1 MEMYMELYV
10 GLDIS
15 QSMTHLCVVD
25 SKGKRIWEGKCS
37 TSPEA
42 ITEIIHSKAPEA
54 QLIGMESGA
63 LSPSLWHA
71 LTAIGL
77 PVVCIEAR
85 HAHKTLSEQL
95 NKTDKHDARGIA
107 QLVRTNFFKD
117 VKVKSM
123 QSHQIRTLLGER
135 AQLVGM
141 RTALK
146 NQIRG
151 ALKTHGFVVSQSVE
165 KGFKAKVGGIIKD
178 SPTLQKMVSPL
189 LRVLESVE
197 REVQEL
203 DKLFQEYAENHKVC
217 RNLMTIP
224 GVGPI
229 TAVAFTSAVD
239 DPKRFRKS
247 RSVGAYFGLT
257 NRRDQSGE
265 RDVAGRISGRGDT
278 LVRSYLYEA
287 AGIMLTRT
295 KSWSAL
301 KSWGLQI
308 AKRSCMNKAKVA
320 VARKL
325 AVIMHQMWLTGEAFR
340 WSETEA
346 AAA

>member
-1 MEMYMELYV
+1 MELYV

-15 QSMTHLCVVD
+15 QALTHLCVVD
-25 SKGKRIWEGKCS
+25 SKGKRIWEGKCR
-37 TSPEA
+37 TAAEA
-42 ITEIIHSKAPEA
+42 IAETIRAHAPSV

-63 LSPSLWHA
+63 LSPYLWHE
-71 LTAIGL
+71 LTASGL

-107 QLVRTNFFKD
+107 QLVRTNFFKE

-123 QSHQIRTLLGER
+123 TSHQVRTLLGER

-141 RTALK
+141 RTNLK

-151 ALKTHGFVVSQSVE
+151 ALKTHGFVVSHSAE
-165 KGFKAKVGGIIKD
+165 KGFKAKVAGIIKD
-178 SPTLQKMVSPL
+178 SQMLRKMTAPL

-197 REVQEL
+197 REVREL
-203 DKLFQEYAENHKVC
+203 DKLFQEYADNHVTC
-217 RNLMTIP
+217 RNLMTVP
-224 GVGPI
+224 GVGSI

-239 DPKRFRKS
+239 DPNRFRKS

-257 NRRDQSGE
+257 NRREQSGE
-265 RDVAGRISGRGDT
+265 MDRTGRVSKRGDN
-278 LVRSYLYEA
+278 LVRGYLYEA
-287 AGIMLTRT
+287 AGSLLTRT
-295 KSWSAL
+295 KAWSAL
-301 KSWGLQI
+301 KSWGLRI
-308 AKRSCMNKAKVA
+308 AKRSCLNKAKVA

-340 WSETEA
+340 WSESEA
-346 AAA
+346 TAA

>member
-1 MEMYMELYV
+1 MEVYV

-25 SKGKRIWEGKCS
+25 IKGQRIWEGKCR
-37 TSPEA
+37 TSPDDIAKTIRE
-42 ITEIIHSKAPEA
+42 KAPTA
-54 QLIGMESGA
+54 ALIGMEAGA
-63 LSPSLWHA
+63 LSPYLWHE
-71 LTAIGL
+71 LTRMGL

-85 HAHKTLSEQL
+85 HAHKTLGEQL

-107 QLVRTNFFKD
+107 QLVRTKFFKE

-123 QSHQIRTLLGER
+123 KSHQVRTLLGAR
-135 AQLVGM
+135 AQLVWM
-141 RTALK
+141 RTDVK

-151 ALKTHGFVVSQSVE
+151 ALKTHGFVVSHSME
-165 KGFKAKVGGIIKD
+165 KSFKGKVIGITKD
-178 SPTLQKMVSPL
+178 CPVLAQMVAPL
-189 LRVLESVE
+189 LRVLETVE
-197 REVQEL
+197 RETQEL
-203 DKLFQEYAENHKVC
+203 DKLFQEYAENNATC
-217 RNLMTIP
+217 ENLMTIP
-224 GVGPI
+224 GVGAI
-229 TAVAFTSAVD
+229 TAVAFTTAVD

-265 RDVAGRISGRGDT
+265 RDVAGRVSKRGDK
-278 LVRSYLYEA
+278 LVRSYLFEA
-287 AGIMLTRT
+287 ANSLLTRT

-301 KSWGLQI
+301 KSWGLRI
-308 AKRSCMNKAKVA
+308 AKRSCMGKAKVA

-340 WSETEA
+340 WSEGEA

>member
-1 MEMYMELYV
+1 MELYV

-25 SKGKRIWEGKCS
+25 SKGKRIWEGKFS
-37 TSPEA
+37 TAAEA
-42 ITEIIHSKAPEA
+42 IAKTIRAHAPDV

-63 LSPSLWHA
+63 LSPYLWHE
-71 LTAIGL
+71 LTATGL

-107 QLVRTNFFKD
+107 QLVRTNFFKE

-123 QSHQIRTLLGER
+123 KSHQVRTLLGER

-141 RTALK
+141 RTDLK

-151 ALKTHGFVVSQSVE
+151 ALKTHGFVVSHSAE
-165 KGFKAKVGGIIKD
+165 KGFKAKVGGIIRD
-178 SPTLQKMVSPL
+178 SPTLAKMVAPL
-189 LRVLESVE
+189 LRVLEAVE
-197 REVQEL
+197 REIQGL
-203 DKLFQEYAENHKVC
+203 DKLFRECAENHAVR
-217 RNLMTIP
+217 RNLMTAP

-229 TAVAFTSAVD
+229 TAVAFTTAVD

-257 NRRDQSGE
+257 NRRDQSGK
-265 RDVAGRISGRGDT
+265 RDIAGRISGRGDK
-278 LVRSYLYEA
+278 LVRGYLFEA
-287 AGIMLTRT
+287 AASVLSSRT

-301 KSWGLQI
+301 KSWGLRI
-308 AKRSCMNKAKVA
+308 AKRSCMNKARIA

-325 AVIMHQMWLTGEAFR
+325 AVIMHQMWLTGEPFR

-346 AAA
+346 AA

>member
-1 MEMYMELYV
+1 MELYV

-25 SKGKRIWEGKCS
+25 SKGKRIWEGKCH
-37 TSPEA
+37 TAPDA
-42 ITEIIHSKAPEA
+42 IAETIRAKAPDA

-63 LSPSLWHA
+63 LSPHLWHA
-71 LTAIGL
+71 LTAEGL

-107 QLVRTNFFKD
+107 QLVRTNFFKE

-123 QSHQIRTLLGER
+123 ASHQVRTLLGER

-141 RTALK
+141 RTSLK

-151 ALKTHGFVVSQSVE
+151 ALKTHGFVVSHSVE
-165 KGFKAKVGGIIKD
+165 KGFKAKVAGIITH
-178 SPTLQKMVSPL
+178 SEMLQKMVAPL
-189 LRVLESVE
+189 LRVLETVE

-203 DKLFQEYAENHKVC
+203 DKLFHEYAENNTTC

-224 GVGPI
+224 GIGAI
-229 TAVAFTSAVD
+229 TSVAFTSAVD

-265 RDVAGRISGRGDT
+265 RDIAGRISARGDT

-287 AGIMLTRT
+287 AGALLTRVT
-295 KSWSAL
+295 SWSAL
-301 KSWGLQI
+301 KSWGLRI
-308 AKRSCMNKAKVA
+308 AKRSCMAKAKVA

-325 AVIMHQMWLTGEAFR
+325 AVMMHQMWLTGEAFR

-346 AAA
+346 TAA